1 MDIEKDYNTSRPD
14 MRIREYGRNVQNL
27 VEYALT
33 IEDKDKRTKLAYI
46 IISVMQQVNPTDNAN
61 NEYFMKLWNHLY
73 AISNYELEIDYPFEV
88 SKHEDKSVLDPIGYA
103 DNNIR
108 YRFYGK
114 NTELLLNNIADEPE
128 GETRDGLLV
137 VLASKMKEMY
147 ITWNKNIVS
156 DDLIDKH
163 IQRITGDRLCLPPGT
178 ELISANVVL
187 KKLDSALASQKSS
200 NNRSK
205 SKQSTSGGS
214 RPRPAGGKKPFSKP
228 SNKGGGAKR
237 FVKSKRK

>member
-1 MDIEKDYNTSRPD
+1 MDIERDYNTSRPN

-46 IISVMQQVNPTDNAN
+46 IVSVMQQVNPTDNAN
-61 NEYFMKLWNHLY
+61 NEYFKKLWNHLY
-73 AISNYELEIDYPFEV
+73 SISNYELEIDYPFEV
-88 SKHEDKSVLDPIGYA
+88 SKHEDKSVVEAIGYA

-128 GETRDGLLV
+128 GETRDGLIV
-137 VLASKMKEMY
+137 VLANKMKEMY

-156 DDLIDKH
+156 DDLIDAH
-163 IQRITGDRLCLPPGT
+163 IQRITGDRLRLPPKT
-178 ELISANVVL
+178 ELISANIIL

-200 NNRSK
+200 NK
-205 SKQSTSGGS
+205 SKPKQSASGGS
-214 RPRPAGGKKPFSKP
+214 RPKPTGGKKPFTKP

-237 FVKSKRK
+237 FTKTKRR